1 MLLPGRKPPDMMTA
15 MEAIAFKPKPSRA
28 PPRGST
34 GILGWLHSNLFYSR
48 WSTVLT
54 LAVGYVAVSLVANF
68 YGWAIADA
76 VWQADSRRVCLDR
89 SPHGAC
95 WAGIDAWMGAYLYG
109 RYPASERWRI
119 DVSFAILLLWL
130 LPLWLGRVRGK
141 PIIGATAAL
150 IFPFLAG
157 YLLSGGQRGWFMQVM
172 VPLAMVV
179 FAMNWLHVA
188 LCLWTKHSLASWLSG
203 LTGFGKK
210 NTRPRALNLVSICAA
225 LTAIVGLALADWS
238 VVWVRTNLW
247 GGLFV
252 TFLIAVV
259 GVVVSLPG
267 GILLALLRRSSMP
280 FLRACAIAY
289 IELLRSV
296 PLITVL
302 FFAVTMTPLF
312 VQPDTVPNK
321 LVLVLAA
328 VSLFSAAYMA
338 EVVRGGLQAVPLGQL
353 EAAQSIGLSY
363 RHSMGLIILP
373 QALRHMIPNI
383 ASQYIGLI
391 KDTTVVSIV
400 GLYDFLLMLR
410 VPGQNPVWIGL
421 HIEPFV
427 FGGAVYFSLC
437 FAISR
442 YSKRLE
448 GHAGRDGKVEIKP
461 PR

>member
-1 MLLPGRKPPDMMTA
+1 MMA
-15 MEAIAFKPKPSRA
+15 GMETIAFKPKPSRPA
-28 PPRGST
+28 PRGST
-34 GILGWLHSNLFYSR
+34 GILGWLHANLFYSR

-54 LAVGYVAVSLVANF
+54 LTVGYVVVSLLVNF
-68 YGWAIADA
+68 YGWAVADA
-76 VWQADSRRVCLDR
+76 VWQADSRRECLDQ

-109 RYPASERWRI
+109 RYPASERWRV

-130 LPLWLGRVRGK
+130 LPLWLGRVRARYV
-141 PIIGATAAL
+141 IGITAAL

-157 YLLSGGQRGWFMQVM
+157 YLLSGGERGWFMQVM
-172 VPLAMVV
+172 VPLGTVV
-179 FAMNWLHVA
+179 FVMNWLHVV

-203 LTGFGKK
+203 ITGVGKK
-210 NTRPRALNLVSICAA
+210 STGSQTLNLVSICTV
-225 LTAIVGLALADWS
+225 LTAIVALLLSDWS

-252 TFLIAVV
+252 TFLIAAV
-259 GVVVSLPG
+259 GVAVSLPG
-267 GILLALLRRSSMP
+267 GILLALVRRSSMP

-289 IELLRSV
+289 IELVRSV
-296 PLITVL
+296 PLVTVL

-312 VQPDTVPNK
+312 VPPDMLLNK

-353 EAAQSIGLSY
+353 EAAQSIGLGY
-363 RHSMGLIILP
+363 RHTMGLVILP

-427 FGGAVYFSLC
+427 FGGAVYFFLC

-442 YSKRLE
+442 YSKALE
-448 GHAGRDGKVEIKP
+448 GRASGVESAAIT
-461 PR
+461 PRR